1 MADPGKGAFARNI
14 SSNIA
19 GYLVSAV
26 VALFL
31 SPFVIGKLGDVRYG
45 LWAMLMA
52 VTGYYGLLDLGVRSA
67 VGLYV
72 TRYWA
77 KEDTDGINRT
87 LNTAT
92 ILLGGVAALAM
103 VLTIVLTLL
112 IPSWITVEDTGAPAL
127 DGAALATLIDDVQTE
142 LLIAGGGIALGLP
155 LALWST
161 VAYARKR
168 FDISN
173 AIGIGERLAVAA
185 ATVVA
190 LNNGGGLVSL
200 AVVTV
205 ATQLLA
211 AIVRVIVAF
220 RLIPALRFRPSLA
233 SWKSVRELSRYGIY
247 AFMVNAADKIVLYFD
262 ALIIGTFVTFAA
274 VTYYDVGAKLIPY
287 FMSLVLAVT
296 WTMTP
301 YATSF
306 DARDD
311 RPALRRL
318 LLNGTRGSVFLTAVI
333 CAGILCAG
341 HEFLLLWQ
349 DPKFARGDDY
359 TSSTTVLHILAWATL
374 VRGSTSCSRQILFG
388 MRKMRTLAGLAF
400 AEAALNL
407 ILSLVLVHY
416 IGLTGVALGTLIP
429 VVLLYL
435 LVQNVLIAR
444 FLDVGLGTLA
454 AVTLRATVP
463 VMAAMVLVGY
473 GIDEWFVADSWT
485 LLGAKILLLLV
496 PAVAI
501 GWLVVMNTTERE
513 KLWTRLFRGRNAG

>member
-127 DGAALATLIDDVQTE
+127 DGAALATLIDDVQTA

-233 SWKSVRELSRYGIY
+233 SWKSV
-247 AFMVNAADKIVLYFD
+247 F
-262 ALIIGTFVTFAA
+262 
-274 VTYYDVGAKLIPY
+274 
-287 FMSLVLAVT
+287 
-296 WTMTP
+296 
-301 YATSF
+301 
-306 DARDD
+306 
-311 RPALRRL
+311 
-318 LLNGTRGSVFLTAVI
+318 
-333 CAGILCAG
+333 
-341 HEFLLLWQ
+341 
-349 DPKFARGDDY
+349 
-359 TSSTTVLHILAWATL
+359 
-374 VRGSTSCSRQILFG
+374 
-388 MRKMRTLAGLAF
+388 
-400 AEAALNL
+400 
-407 ILSLVLVHY
+407 
-416 IGLTGVALGTLIP
+416 
-429 VVLLYL
+429 
-435 LVQNVLIAR
+435 
-444 FLDVGLGTLA
+444 
-454 AVTLRATVP
+454 
-463 VMAAMVLVGY
+463 
-473 GIDEWFVADSWT
+473 
-485 LLGAKILLLLV
+485 
-496 PAVAI
+496 
-501 GWLVVMNTTERE
+501 
-513 KLWTRLFRGRNAG
+513 